1 MDYGE
6 QWLAHLR
13 QIRHP
18 LIMGEQQNLAT
29 KEHDMQD
36 YGYEIRQRF
45 IDDYAARVKLPPEDQ
60 RALWRAHLEAIKHPR
75 TELLARREPIQG
87 IAQAVVKLGSG

>member
-45 IDDYAARVKLPPEDQ
+45 IDDYAARWF
-60 RALWRAHLEAIKHPR
+60 AL
-75 TELLARREPIQG
+75 G
-87 IAQAVVKLGSG
+87 